1 MYTALLEHSHT
12 HSLTYCLWLRSHFN
26 RRTESLQQRPYGSQN
41 LNYLLIGPSQRK
53 KFANPS
59 SAQWDAGGNT
69 RFLQAPPSSTRTGCL
84 LTTCG
89 LWDHPVFKHTHDSF
103 IHPKWVPKL
112 LRQSTRGDHSLLWA
126 PSSPLSLLA
135 DQVNPKRPFKVHQNM
150 VSPAEKMW
158 KIEGEKRRH
167 TWHIFQVLDHLRSS
181 SLSK

>member
-12 HSLTYCLWLRSHFN
+12 HSLTYCLWLCSHFDS
-26 RRTESLQQRPYGSQN
+26 RTESLQQRPYGSPN

-69 RFLQAPPSSTRTGCL
+69 RFLQEPPSSTQTGRL

-89 LWDHPVFKHTHDSF
+89 LWDHPVFKHTHTHDSF

-126 PSSPLSLLA
+126 PSSPLSLLV

-150 VSPAEKMW
+150 ISPAEKNVENRGW
-158 KIEGEKRRH
+158 EEKAH
-167 TWHIFQVLDHLRSS
+167 MAHIPSPRPPSI
-181 SLSK
+181 